1 MSTYA
6 PLDQEIKQLCQ
17 RYQARLLTVD
27 EQTVTIAVTGDAA
40 PALLTALKF
49 ASNRRIVVER
59 WSQAKLEQAFHPVPQ
74 VAESDAVFSVT
85 PTTEPTDEETSV
97 IHYINQT
104 LAQAFQRRASD
115 IHFEPMADNYRVR
128 MRIDGVLHICS
139 SPPLDW
145 AARLTARL
153 KIMGQLDIAERR
165 LPQDGQFSFALD
177 TQSLSLRIAT
187 LPVLEGEK
195 VVLRVLQTYQQM
207 LTLDNLGLA
216 PTAYACLT
224 QALQQPQG
232 MILVT
237 GPTGSGKTVTLYSAI
252 CWLNKSQRNICSVE
266 DPVEIPLPGINQT
279 ALNLKAELDF
289 SRILRALLRQDP
301 DVVMIG
307 EIRDS
312 ETAEIAV
319 KAAQTGHLVLS
330 TLHTNS
336 AIETLTRLGHLGI
349 PGYLLA
355 GALTLLVAQRLV
367 RRLCPHCKTPASSP
381 LTFPDTLWA
390 SPVPHWEAQGC
401 EHCVKGYYGRLAL
414 YELLPLTPALRHAL
428 SRGASTQDL
437 AVLANETGYDTLF
450 IAALQRVSQG
460 ETSAAEMYRVIGAS
474 SHSH

>member
-6 PLDQEIKQLCQ
+6 PLDQELKHLCQ
-17 RYQARLLTVD
+17 RYQALLLTLD
-27 EQTVTIAVTGDAA
+27 EQTVTIAITGDVP

-49 ASNRRIVVER
+49 ASNRRIEVEQ
-59 WSQAKLEQAFHPVPQ
+59 WSQARLEQALRPAPQ
-74 VAESDAVFSVT
+74 AAEPDAVFSVT
-85 PTTEPTDEETSV
+85 PATVQADEDTPV

-104 LAQAFQRRASD
+104 LAQAFQRWASD
-115 IHFEPMADNYRVR
+115 IHFEPMADSYRVR
-128 MRIDGVLHICS
+128 MRIDGVLHICT

-153 KIMGQLDIAERR
+153 KIMGELAITERR
-165 LPQDGQFSFALD
+165 LPQDGQFSFIFNAQ
-177 TQSLSLRIAT
+177 TFSLRIAT

-195 VVLRVLQTYQQM
+195 AVLRVLQTYQQM
-207 LTLDNLGLA
+207 LTLNSLGLS
-216 PTAYACLT
+216 PEAYTCLT
-224 QALQQPQG
+224 QALQQPQS

-252 CWLNKSQRNICSVE
+252 CWLNESQRNICSVE

-279 ALNLKAELDF
+279 VLNVKAELDF

-307 EIRDS
+307 EIRDR

-355 GALTLLVAQRLV
+355 GALTLLIVQRLV
-367 RRLCPHCKTPASSP
+367 RRLC
-381 LTFPDTLWA
+381 
-390 SPVPHWEAQGC
+390 Q
-401 EHCVKGYYGRLAL
+401 Y
-414 YELLPLTPALRHAL
+414 
-428 SRGASTQDL
+428 
-437 AVLANETGYDTLF
+437 
-450 IAALQRVSQG
+450 
-460 ETSAAEMYRVIGAS
+460 
-474 SHSH
+474 